1 MEHKTRE
8 RLLPFPRKSL
18 LSYLEE
24 ALACTQ
30 SLRINAA
37 IQFWRPYSERPK
49 SHLPRAMISGALLFF
64 SERGYGSQEG
74 CEEEAI
80 NVPGSGMVWD
90 GVVYA
95 PHGLIKVSGS
105 NSVLEGRLIGEAIKV
120 SGSNLEIGFFVE

>member
-1 MEHKTRE
+1 MASGSNQSFTAYSGD
-8 RLLPFPRKSL
+8 LPL
-18 LSYLEE
+18 
-24 ALACTQ
+24 
-30 SLRINAA
+30 
-37 IQFWRPYSERPK
+37 
-49 SHLPRAMISGALLFF
+49 F

-105 NSVLEGRLIGEAIKV
+105 NSVLEGRLIGGAINL
-120 SGSNLEIGFFVE
+120 SGSNMEIGFFVE